1 MKKILALDIGY
12 GHNKATFGYSDG
24 TIKKRF
30 KFPSMIGITKKNEYV
45 EDSRIYD
52 FKGHSY
58 YVGDNASHL
67 PSENLIDIADYKNL
81 EHYAPLFLH
90 HAIKEIGETPDIIVV
105 GLSIS
110 QIGNSGYFQA
120 ELKKFTVDNKEYN
133 FDLVYVLP
141 QGAGSKLTIDK
152 YGDNFP
158 NEQKE
163 DLSSATYIGC
173 DIGFNTLDLF
183 LVTEGKTSPN
193 LFEGIEKQGVMLI
206 AQKVAKLI
214 HQNHNRTITLQEARD
229 VIDSGVYKL
238 RGKSYPYKDQLDEI
252 KKEYLKDM
260 IKLIEARYGKII
272 DKCNFI
278 SVSGGGSTIFK
289 STEDGFFKI
298 PRNANEYY
306 NSLGFFLYGVKQAEK
321 ILKS

>member
-1 MKKILALDIGY
+1 MKKILGIDGGY
-12 GHNKATFGYSDG
+12 GHTKLTWGLSDG
-24 TIKKRF
+24 TILKRF
-30 KFPSMIGITKKNEYV
+30 KFPSMVGVTKKNEYV
-45 EDSRIYD
+45 EDARIYG
-52 FKGHSY
+52 FRGHSY

-67 PSENLIDIADYKNL
+67 PSENLIDISDYKNL
-81 EHYAPLFLH
+81 EHYMPLFLH
-90 HAIKEIGETPDIIVV
+90 HAIQEIGDIPDIIVV
-105 GLSIS
+105 GLSIA

-133 FDLVYVLP
+133 FDLVFVLP
-141 QGAGSKLTIDK
+141 QGAGTKLTIDK

-163 DLSSATYIGC
+163 DLSSSTYIGC

-214 HQNHNRTITLQEARD
+214 HQDFNRTITLQEARD

-238 RGKSYPYKDQLDEI
+238 RGKSHSYKDQIDEI

-260 IKLIEARYGKII
+260 IKLVESRYGKII

-289 STEDGFFKI
+289 TTEDGFFRI
-298 PRNANEYY
+298 PKTAQEYY
-306 NSLGFFLYGVKQAEK
+306 NSIGQFLYGVKQAGN
-321 ILKS
+321 L